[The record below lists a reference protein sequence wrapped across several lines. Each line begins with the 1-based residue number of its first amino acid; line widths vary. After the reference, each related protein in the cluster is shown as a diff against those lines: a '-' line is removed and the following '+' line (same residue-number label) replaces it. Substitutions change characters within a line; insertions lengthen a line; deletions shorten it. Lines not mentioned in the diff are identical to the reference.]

1 MKDQKN
7 HKKGHMPRL
16 WTKASAIACV
26 NRCVKAGTRG
36 LRYWS
41 AVGFLEKSGV
51 KDIPGGE
58 EEKDNE
64 QT

>member
-1 MKDQKN
+1 MKDAKD
-7 HKKGHMPRL
+7 HKKGHTPRA
-16 WTKASAIACV
+16 WTKTSAIACV

-41 AVGFLEKSGV
+41 AVGFLEKSGE
-51 KDIPGGE
+51 KNIPGRE
-58 EEKDNE
+58 EEDNE